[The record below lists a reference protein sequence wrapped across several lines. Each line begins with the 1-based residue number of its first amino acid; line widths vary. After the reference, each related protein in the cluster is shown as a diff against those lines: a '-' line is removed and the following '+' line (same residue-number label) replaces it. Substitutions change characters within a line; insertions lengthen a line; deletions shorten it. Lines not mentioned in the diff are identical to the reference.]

1 MDYRQLADQMA
12 RDIETGRLK
21 PGQQLPP
28 QRRYAWDRGIAVSTA
43 SRAYAELVR
52 RGLAMGEVG
61 RGTFVRA
68 KMPPT
73 SWPGVL
79 ADSPSL
85 LDLERVWPILP
96 HQSRMIA
103 DCLRALLRDAS
114 LDAMQ
119 TLAIPEGDSQQ
130 RAIVARFL
138 RRNSWQPQADAIT
151 FAGSGRQAIGAAL
164 AAIAKPGDRIGFEAL
179 TYPMAKAMALQC
191 GLVPV
196 PIEMDEHGM
205 SVAALEAAH
214 ASQRLAGIYVQP
226 TMHNP
231 TTRTMPVERRI
242 DLARFLEAT
251 GLIAIEDGI
260 YSYLEAQAPPPLASY
275 TPNRVI
281 FIESLSKRVAP
292 GMSVGMLVL
301 PPPLYDQVVL
311 SLRARAVAPNGL
323 ALAAVCRLISDGL
336 VDELTVQ
343 KRADATQRVRL
354 AAEMLAPLKI
364 SAPGCGYHVW
374 LELDDPWR
382 AETFVAACVKRGIA
396 MTAAPIFHVGRAS
409 PNAVRIALASPP
421 LATLRAALAVVLQVA
436 LGGPDAPAT
445 E

>member
-52 RGLAMGEVG
+52 RGLATGEVG

-79 ADSPSL
+79 ADSPAL

-96 HQSRMIA
+96 SQSRMIG

-119 TLAIPEGDSQQ
+119 LLAVPEGDAPQ
-130 RAIVARFL
+130 RATAARFL
-138 RRNSWQPQADAIT
+138 RRNGWQPQPDAVV
-151 FAGSGRQAIGAAL
+151 FAGSGRQAIAAAL
-164 AAIAKPGDRIGFEAL
+164 AAIAKPGDRIGFETL
-179 TYPMAKAMALQC
+179 TYPMAKTMALQQ
-191 GLVPV
+191 GFVPV
-196 PIEMDEHGM
+196 PIEMDEDGI
-205 SVAALEAAH
+205 SIEALDAAH
-214 ASQRLAGIYVQP
+214 ASHKLAAIYVQP
-226 TMHNP
+226 TLQNP
-231 TTRTMPVERRI
+231 TSRTMPAARRAE
-242 DLARFLEAT
+242 LARFLEAS
-251 GLIAIEDGI
+251 GLIAIEDGV
-260 YSYLEAQAPPPLASY
+260 YSYLEANAPPPLASFA
-275 TPNRVI
+275 PNRVI

-301 PPPLYDQVVL
+301 PPPLHDAVLL

-323 ALAAVCRLISDGL
+323 ALAAVCRLIADGL
-336 VDELTVQ
+336 VDELTLQ
-343 KRADATQRVRL
+343 KRQDATLRVKIAL
-354 AAEMLAPLKI
+354 EMLAPLRVR
-364 SAPGCGYHVW
+364 APGCGYHVW
-374 LELDDPWR
+374 LELDEPWR
-382 AETFVAACVKRGIA
+382 AETFVAACVRRGIA
-396 MTAAPIFHVGRAS
+396 MTAAPVFSVSRAS

-421 LATLRAALAVVLQVA
+421 IQTLRAALAVVAQVA
-436 LGGPDAPAT
+436 LAGPDDAAT